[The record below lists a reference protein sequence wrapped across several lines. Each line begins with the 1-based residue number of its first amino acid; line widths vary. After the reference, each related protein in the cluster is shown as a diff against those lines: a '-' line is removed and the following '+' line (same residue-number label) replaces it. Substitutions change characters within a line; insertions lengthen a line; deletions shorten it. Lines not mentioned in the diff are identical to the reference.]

1 MKMLPE
7 GIPAA
12 VNGRQFSKAALDSG
26 GSLWHS
32 GDMDRGSV
40 LQTLRQY
47 EPELRAA
54 GILHLRLFGSVA
66 RGDSSAHSDVDLI
79 ADFDRSMRLTLF
91 DMARLEGRLSDLLGG
106 KVDLSPA
113 GSMKERVRAR
123 ALREAVHAF

>member
-1 MKMLPE
+1 
-7 GIPAA
+7 
-12 VNGRQFSKAALDSG
+12 
-26 GSLWHS
+26 
-32 GDMDRGSV
+32 MDRGFV

-66 RGDSSAHSDVDLI
+66 RGEASAHSDVDLM
-79 ADFDRSMRLTLF
+79 ADFDRSKRLTLF

-106 KVDLSPA
+106 KVDLSPT

>member
-1 MKMLPE
+1 VSE
-7 GIPAA
+7 RIPAA
-12 VNGRQFSKAALDSG
+12 AKRDAIIDAALDTG
-26 GSLWHS
+26 WSLWHS

-40 LQTLRQY
+40 LQTLRQH

-66 RGDSSAHSDVDLI
+66 RGESSAHSDVDLM

-91 DMARLEGRLSDLLGG
+91 DMARLEGQLSDLLGG
-106 KVDLSPA
+106 NVDLSPA

-123 ALREAVHAF
+123 ALREAIHAF

>member
-1 MKMLPE
+1 MDMK
-7 GIPAA
+7 A
-12 VNGRQFSKAALDSG
+12 VLE
-26 GSLWHS
+26 
-32 GDMDRGSV
+32 
-40 LQTLRQY
+40 TLRLH

-66 RGDSSAHSDVDLI
+66 RGESSIHSDVDLM
-79 ADFDRSMRLTLF
+79 ADFDRSKRLTLF

-113 GSMKERVRAR
+113 GSLKERVRAR